1 MTLTPPSRSVG
12 TPEAWLRA
20 YVPLLTRPLDDSP
33 GDSCPRA
40 RGVGRRASTGK
51 GRGTAALRRGGARA
65 QCGAATRAG
74 APNRCSL
81 AIHHART
88 AHYGPPQRTYNAS
101 PCGGT
106 GAAHTHE
113 RTQRRL
119 LLLWSMHDTHM
130 YDACACAAA
139 RPAGLTHTACV
150 QCARTALRGV
160 HCMHTACTLHTRCSS
175 SASAGPELP
184 FGTTPY
190 LLHSSA
196 SWGLSCSRRRMTA
209 AAPPRRRA
217 RPTHPAPYSTR
228 RHY

>member
-51 GRGTAALRRGGARA
+51 GRGAAALRRGGARA
-65 QCGAATRAG
+65 QRGAATRAG

-88 AHYGPPQRTYNAS
+88 AHYGPPLRTYNAS

-119 LLLWSMHDTHM
+119 LLLWSMHD
-130 YDACACAAA
+130 AFAAA

-150 QCARTALRGV
+150 QCARTALRGT
-160 HCMHTACTLHTRCSS
+160 HCMHTLH
-175 SASAGPELP
+175 AH
-184 FGTTPY
+184 GTPV
-190 LLHSSA
+190 
-196 SWGLSCSRRRMTA
+196 
-209 AAPPRRRA
+209 AAPRPAPGPSCPLVRPPTYFTA
-217 RPTHPAPYSTR
+217 RPAGA
-228 RHY
+228 